1 MAGYNRGYILVTY
14 FTDGERK
21 NEIMKETNWNVNYEK
36 VNYENVNYE
45 KVNMKK
51 KRDINNKRRN
61 TEQNKIIKTTFK

>member
-14 FTDGERK
+14 FTDGEKK

-36 VNYENVNYE
+36 VNYE